1 MPRQGKALP
10 GCLAQAVRVL
20 SVPPVM
26 VAALTLILYRR
37 RNGYVPLPGGRHGA
51 AVCTVAMA
59 VSLLI
64 FH

>member
-10 GCLAQAVRVL
+10 GCLAQAVSVL

-37 RNGYVPLPGGRHGA
+37 RTDMFRTPADAMVPLSAPLPWRSP
-51 AVCTVAMA
+51 C
-59 VSLLI
+59 
-64 FH
+64 

>member
-10 GCLAQAVRVL
+10 DYLAQAVRVL

-26 VAALTLILYRR
+26 VA
-37 RNGYVPLPGGRHGA
+37 GA

>member
-10 GCLAQAVRVL
+10 DYLAQ
-20 SVPPVM
+20 
-26 VAALTLILYRR
+26 
-37 RNGYVPLPGGRHGA
+37 A